1 MTPLEI
7 KEVTVVGSG
16 LMGHGI
22 AEVVALAGFRVNLE
36 DAFPEA
42 LEKAKASIKNSL
54 GRMVKSGKL
63 TQENADRVFAGM
75 NFTTDLKGA
84 VSSSDMIIEAVP
96 EIPDLKVK
104 LLKEISQYCRPDAI
118 IASNTSNIRIS
129 TLAQEVSNPQRLLGL
144 HFFNPP
150 VILKLVE
157 VIKSEKTSDEVF
169 EQTYQFSMKLGKTP
183 IKVLKDTPGFVVNR
197 ITAPESLLFCQILEK
212 GLAKPEEIDAF
223 SKAQG
228 LPMGVYELMDY
239 VGIDTVVH
247 SLNYY
252 RDALDREFGKCT
264 YFNQFMERKELG
276 LKSGKGFYIWEN
288 GKAQIPSAAPST
300 VVDLMDVLVLDINEA
315 AKLIEEGVAEPA
327 DIETGV
333 KLGMNRPFGPIS
345 VAEGLT
351 NAEIKRKLQKLSEK
365 FDTKIFYPTK
375 SIEEGKLRELLS
387 GKPRK
392 PQETQSPEKGKEPVP
407 AHVGEGEP
415 VSLKRDVEKKVAYLT
430 LSNTRNN
437 LINSDVL
444 EGLERHLKALWN
456 DKEINVIVVRGEG
469 KNFSAGAQL
478 TQFFSGPMDFAE
490 NARLGERAFRLLSEV
505 PKITIAE
512 MKGHVLGGGFELSTW
527 CDIRVATPDA
537 IIGFPEVTLGLVPGW
552 GGSQRLAKLLGM
564 SRAAYLIMTG
574 ERFDGKYAH
583 EIGLVSRLFSPETI
597 EGETDRM
604 AQDLAVRI
612 APVSA
617 AMAKKLIYKGSEIS
631 ADNGLEMES
640 IAMGLLYGTED
651 LKEGISAFLQK
662 RKPDYKGR

>member
-1 MTPLEI
+1 MDI
-7 KEVTVVGSG
+7 KEVTVVGAG

-22 AEVVALAGFRVNLE
+22 AEVVALAGLKVNLE

-42 LEKAKASIKNSL
+42 LEKARASIRNSL
-54 GRMVKSGKL
+54 SRMVKSGKL
-63 TQENADRVFAGM
+63 TQEQADKVFAGM

-104 LLKEISQYCRPDAI
+104 LLREVSQNCRQDAI

-150 VILKLVE
+150 VVLKLVE
-157 VIKSEKTSDEVF
+157 VIKSDKTSDEVF
-169 EQTYQFSMKLGKTP
+169 EETYQFSKKIGKTP

-197 ITAPESLLFCQILEK
+197 INAPESLLFCQILDK
-212 GLAKPEEIDAF
+212 GLARPEEVDAF
-223 SKAQG
+223 GKSQG
-228 LPMGVYELMDY
+228 LPMGPYELMDY

-252 RDALDREFGKCT
+252 RDALDKEYGKCS
-264 YFNQFMERKELG
+264 YFNQFMDRKELG
-276 LKSGKGFYIWEN
+276 LKSGKGFYVWEN
-288 GKAQIPSAAPST
+288 GKALIPKASPST
-300 VVDLMDVLVLDINEA
+300 VIDLMDVLSVEINES
-315 AKLIEEGVAEPA
+315 AKIIEEGIAKPA
-327 DIETGV
+327 DIEIGV

-387 GKPRK
+387 GKVAR
-392 PQETQSPEKGKEPVP
+392 EKDAP
-407 AHVGEGEP
+407 ASEKAREVRTAQGPEGEP
-415 VSLKRDVEKKVAYLT
+415 VSLRKDVENKVAYLI

-444 EGLERHLKALWN
+444 EGIERHLKALWN
-456 DKEINVIVVRGEG
+456 DKEINVIVLRGEG

-490 NARLGERAFRLLSEV
+490 NARLGERTFRLLSEV

-527 CDIRVATPDA
+527 CDIRVSTPDA

-564 SRAAYLIMTG
+564 SRAAYLILTG
-574 ERFDGKYAH
+574 ERFDGKFAH
-583 EIGLVSRLFSPETI
+583 EVGLVSKLFPAESI
-597 EGETDRM
+597 EVETDRL

-617 AMAKKLIYKGSEIS
+617 AMAKKLIYKGSEVS

>member
-1 MTPLEI
+1 MDI
-7 KEVTVVGSG
+7 KEVTVVGAG

-22 AEVVALAGFRVNLE
+22 AEVVALAGLKVNLE

-42 LEKAKASIKNSL
+42 LEKARASIRNSL
-54 GRMVKSGKL
+54 SRMVKSGKL
-63 TQENADRVFAGM
+63 TQEQADKVFAGM

-104 LLKEISQYCRPDAI
+104 LLREVSQNCRQDAI

-150 VILKLVE
+150 VVLKLVE
-157 VIKSEKTSDEVF
+157 VIKSDKTSDEVF
-169 EQTYQFSMKLGKTP
+169 EETYQFSKKIGKTP

-197 ITAPESLLFCQILEK
+197 INAPESLLFCQILDK
-212 GLAKPEEIDAF
+212 GLARPEEVDAF
-223 SKAQG
+223 GKSQG
-228 LPMGVYELMDY
+228 LPMGPYELMDY

-252 RDALDREFGKCT
+252 RDALDKEYGKCS
-264 YFNQFMERKELG
+264 YFNQFMDRKELG
-276 LKSGKGFYIWEN
+276 LKSGKGFYVWEN
-288 GKAQIPSAAPST
+288 GKALIPKASPST
-300 VVDLMDVLVLDINEA
+300 VIDLMDVLSVEINES
-315 AKLIEEGVAEPA
+315 AKIIEEGIAKPA
-327 DIETGV
+327 DIEIGV

-387 GKPRK
+387 GKAARAKDAPA
-392 PQETQSPEKGKEPVP
+392 PEKDREVAP
-407 AHVGEGEP
+407 AQSLEGEP
-415 VSLKRDVEKKVAYLT
+415 VSLRKDVEKKVAYLI

-478 TQFFSGPMDFAE
+478 TQFFIGLSIGVSVNLWLTSAHNLVPEDMRGRYFALDGVLTSISPASIAAGAFLIAASGILLDFIFSGVMM
-490 NARLGERAFRLLSEV
+490 LVFTLVFGL
-505 PKITIAE
+505 
-512 MKGHVLGGGFELSTW
+512 MKGFWNLDG
-527 CDIRVATPDA
+527 RA
-537 IIGFPEVTLGLVPGW
+537 I
-552 GGSQRLAKLLGM
+552 
-564 SRAAYLIMTG
+564 
-574 ERFDGKYAH
+574 
-583 EIGLVSRLFSPETI
+583 PET
-597 EGETDRM
+597 
-604 AQDLAVRI
+604 V
-612 APVSA
+612 
-617 AMAKKLIYKGSEIS
+617 
-631 ADNGLEMES
+631 EMN
-640 IAMGLLYGTED
+640 
-651 LKEGISAFLQK
+651 
-662 RKPDYKGR
+662 

>member
-1 MTPLEI
+1 MDI
-7 KEVTVVGSG
+7 KEVTVVGAG

-22 AEVVALAGFRVNLE
+22 AEVVALAGLKVNLE

-42 LEKAKASIKNSL
+42 LEKARASIRNSL
-54 GRMVKSGKL
+54 SRMVKSGKL
-63 TQENADRVFAGM
+63 TQEQADKVFAGM

-104 LLKEISQYCRPDAI
+104 LLREVSQNCRQDAI

-150 VILKLVE
+150 VVLKLVE
-157 VIKSEKTSDEVF
+157 VIKSDKTSDEVF
-169 EQTYQFSMKLGKTP
+169 EETYQFSKKIGKTP

-197 ITAPESLLFCQILEK
+197 INAPESLLFCQILDK
-212 GLAKPEEIDAF
+212 GLARPEEVDAF
-223 SKAQG
+223 GKSQG
-228 LPMGVYELMDY
+228 LPMGPYELMDY

-252 RDALDREFGKCT
+252 RDALDKEYGKCS
-264 YFNQFMERKELG
+264 YFNQFMDRKELG
-276 LKSGKGFYIWEN
+276 LKSGKGFYVWEN
-288 GKAQIPSAAPST
+288 GKALIPKASPST
-300 VVDLMDVLVLDINEA
+300 VIDLMDVLSVEINES
-315 AKLIEEGVAEPA
+315 AKIIEEGIAKPA
-327 DIETGV
+327 DIEIGV

-387 GKPRK
+387 GKVAR
-392 PQETQSPEKGKEPVP
+392 EKDAP
-407 AHVGEGEP
+407 ASEKAREVGTAQGSEGEP
-415 VSLKRDVEKKVAYLT
+415 VSLRKDVENKVAYLI

-444 EGLERHLKALWN
+444 EGIERHLKALWN
-456 DKEINVIVVRGEG
+456 DKEINVIVLRGEG

-490 NARLGERAFRLLSEV
+490 NARLGERTFRLLSEV

-527 CDIRVATPDA
+527 CDIRVSTPDA

-564 SRAAYLIMTG
+564 SRAAYLILTG
-574 ERFDGKYAH
+574 ERFDGKFAH
-583 EIGLVSRLFSPETI
+583 EVGLVSKLFPAESI
-597 EGETDRM
+597 ELETDRL

-617 AMAKKLIYKGSEIS
+617 AMAKKLIYKGSEVS